1 MIQYTTSDIFSQLKG
16 IRLASL
22 LHKTEQIIKYEKNN
36 SNAVVNTALSDSVAV
51 RHLVWYG
58 ILEFNAPLDTV

>member
-1 MIQYTTSDIFSQLKG
+1 MSDIFSQLKG
-16 IRLASL
+16 TQLASL

-36 SNAVVNTALSDSVAV
+36 SNAAVNTALSNSVAV

-58 ILEFNAPLDTV
+58 IVEFNVPLDTV